1 MADPVKPPRRYES
14 PLRRDQASATRVEI
28 LRAAEVLFVRDGY
41 GATTM
46 SAIAKEAG
54 VALKTVYV
62 AFETKA
68 GLLRALWNARLRG
81 SQDVTHMSQHPGV
94 REALEA
100 PDPERV
106 LRLNARNSRLGK
118 ERIGMLADVIRAAAP
133 LDADIGMLWQRINSD
148 YHDNQRAVV
157 ERVSAA
163 RALAQELDVE
173 RATDRLWTIN
183 HPSTWHLLTVL
194 RGWTSDEYER
204 WAAETACEQLL
215 CRRPPL

>member
-1 MADPVKPPRRYES
+1 MADSVKPPRRYES
-14 PLRRDQASATRVEI
+14 PLRREQASATRVEI
-28 LRAAEVLFVRDGY
+28 LRAAEVLFLRDGY

-81 SQDVTHMSQHPGV
+81 RDDVPHMSQHPGF
-94 REALEA
+94 REALGA
-100 PDPERV
+100 PDPEHV
-106 LRLNARNSRLGK
+106 LRINARNSRLGK

-133 LDADIGMLWQRINSD
+133 LDADIGMLWQRINTE

-157 ERVSAA
+157 ERLSAA
-163 RALAQELDVE
+163 RALARELDVD
-173 RATDRLWTIN
+173 RATDILWTIN
-183 HPSTWHLLTVL
+183 HPSTWHLLVAL
-194 RGWTSDEYER
+194 RGWTADEYER
-204 WAAETACEQLL
+204 WAADAACEQLL
-215 CRRPPL
+215 HRPRPG